1 VRIVTSPSG
10 KKWLKV
16 TPEEYESIL
25 DETLPLRKTRYGD
38 ARLLDSRLISQAE
51 WRGWRVADIQIEG
64 YWEVRESDMAVIPI
78 DFGEKWVLEVDAEPL
93 EIDEEKSKIIVK
105 RRDGKLYLLGC
116 FTYSAAYITFY
127 DKGQATMEEH
137 AQKWL
142 AFMLEDPDIKDV
154 LATLPS
160 GEKDKFIEELY
171 TWGYYA
177 AASLLALKIL
187 MISKPS

>member
-1 VRIVTSPSG
+1 VRI
-10 KKWLKV
+10 
-16 TPEEYESIL
+16 
-25 DETLPLRKTRYGD
+25 
-38 ARLLDSRLISQAE
+38 
-51 WRGWRVADIQIEG
+51 
-64 YWEVRESDMAVIPI
+64 
-78 DFGEKWVLEVDAEPL
+78 
-93 EIDEEKSKIIVK
+93 
-105 RRDGKLYLLGC
+105 
-116 FTYSAAYITFY
+116 
-127 DKGQATMEEH
+127 H